1 MDQSS
6 VGLLLSC
13 PRETSSSEKLS
24 ALERTAE
31 WKNELPQA
39 CVNEIEYKG
48 EHQDSIEAEDLIE
61 TADGNEMED
70 EDVNNDHDHHV
81 DAR

>member
-13 PRETSSSEKLS
+13 PRETSSSAKLS

-39 CVNEIEYKG
+39 CVNEIEYEG